1 MKTKTLLVAKN
12 AMTEVLKSYLMV
24 ETTALVA
31 AIYASGS
38 QKQKET
44 KMEPKDPNKK
54 YEDILKNINFSFM
67 VPATV
72 PVGTYKFNQPIETLN
87 ETIARLDEVDE
98 TVDAMTTY
106 PQAKKMLDKVFDMR

>member
-1 MKTKTLLVAKN
+1 MQTKTSLVAKN
-12 AMTEVLKSYLMV
+12 AMTEVLKSYLTV

-54 YEDILKNINFSFM
+54 YEDLLRNINFSF
-67 VPATV
+67 TV
-72 PVGTYKFNQPIETLN
+72 PVGTYKFNQPVETVDQTL
-87 ETIARLDEVDE
+87 TRLDEVDE
-98 TVDAMTTY
+98 TVDAMTSY
-106 PQAKKMLDKVFDMR
+106 PQAKKMLDKLYGML

>member
-1 MKTKTLLVAKN
+1 M
-12 AMTEVLKSYLMV
+12 
-24 ETTALVA
+24 
-31 AIYASGS
+31 S

-72 PVGTYKFNQPIETLN
+72 PVGTYKFNQPVETV
-87 ETIARLDEVDE
+87 EQTIARLDEVDE
-98 TVDAMTTY
+98 TVDAMTSY
-106 PQAKKMLDKVFDMR
+106 PQAKKMLDKLYGML

>member
-1 MKTKTLLVAKN
+1 MQTKTSLVAKN
-12 AMTEVLKSYLMV
+12 AMTEVLKSYSMV

-31 AIYASGS
+31 AIYESGS

-54 YEDILKNINFSFM
+54 YEDILKNINFSFI

-72 PVGTYKFNQPIETLN
+72 PVGTYKFNQPVETV
-87 ETIARLDEVDE
+87 EQTIARLDEVDE
-98 TVDAMTTY
+98 TVDAMTSY
-106 PQAKKMLDKVFDMR
+106 PQAKKMLDKVYGKL

>member
-1 MKTKTLLVAKN
+1 
-12 AMTEVLKSYLMV
+12 MV

-54 YEDILKNINFSFM
+54 YEDILKNINFSFI

-72 PVGTYKFNQPIETLN
+72 PVGTYKFNQPVETLN
-87 ETIARLDEVDE
+87 ETIARLDDVDE
-98 TVDAMTTY
+98 TVDAMTSY
-106 PQAKKMLDKVFDMR
+106 PQAKKMLDKVYGKL

>member
-1 MKTKTLLVAKN
+1 
-12 AMTEVLKSYLMV
+12 LKSYSMV

-31 AIYASGS
+31 AIYESGS

-54 YEDILKNINFSFM
+54 YEDLLKNINFSFM

-72 PVGTYKFNQPIETLN
+72 PVGTYKFNQPVETV
-87 ETIARLDEVDE
+87 EQTIARLAEVDE
-98 TVDAMTTY
+98 TVDAMTSY
-106 PQAKKMLDKVFDMR
+106 PQAKKMLDKVYGKL